1 MNILDLVIVILIVT
15 SMGGGWRLG
24 LLTGATS
31 WVLLMQFLVVATL
44 VLPPVATTLGGE
56 DPGLRLLVAAL
67 LFIGAG
73 FAGQRVGILLGGHF
87 RRALLPEDGPARRR
101 DKVAGAVVGP
111 LAVVTGLWLLVL
123 PPLGEVAGSLS
134 GLTRHSALVRAIDA
148 ALPEP
153 PETSQAL
160 RRLAGPAGAPYV
172 FNGLIPALDTGP
184 PPAESGL
191 SAEVV
196 ARVSAS
202 TVKVEGI
209 ACRFERD
216 GSGFAVA
223 PDLVVTNA
231 HVVAGQQRTTVV
243 RPDGR
248 RLRAQVTVFDPGR
261 DLALLAVP
269 GLGQV
274 PLPLA
279 SGKVG
284 TTAAVFGHPSGQ
296 AALEVSP
303 AGIRQ
308 QVNALG
314 PDLYD
319 LGVTRRAVFVL
330 ASELAPGDSGAAVV
344 DADGRVVG
352 VAFAISPD
360 NPETAYALSTSE
372 LRAVLEAERQAPAP
386 TGPCLSAPPG

>member
-1 MNILDLVIVILIVT
+1 MNVLDLIIVVLVVT
-15 SMGGGWRLG
+15 SVGGGWRLG
-24 LLTGATS
+24 LLAGATS
-31 WVLLMQFLVVATL
+31 WVLLIQSLVLATL

-67 LFIGAG
+67 LFVTSG
-73 FAGQRVGILLGGHF
+73 FAGQRAGIVLGREF
-87 RRALLPEDGPARRR
+87 RRSLLPVEGPARRW
-101 DKVAGAVVGP
+101 DKVAGAVAGP
-111 LAVVTGLWLLVL
+111 LAVVMGLWLLVL

-134 GLTRHSALVRAIDA
+134 GLTERSALARAIDA
-148 ALPEP
+148 ALPEA

-172 FNGLIPALDTGP
+172 FDGLIPALDTGP
-184 PPAESGL
+184 PPTDSGL
-191 SAEVV
+191 SAAVV

-216 GSGFAVA
+216 GSGFTIA

-231 HVVAGQQRTTVV
+231 HVVAGQQRTIVV

-248 RLRAQVTVFDPGR
+248 RLRATVTVFDPAR
-261 DLALLAVP
+261 DLALLDVP
-269 GLGQV
+269 GLGQQ
-274 PLPLA
+274 PLPIGN
-279 SGKVG
+279 GKVG
-284 TTAAVFGHPSGQ
+284 TTAAVFGHPEGQ
-296 AALEVSP
+296 AELEVSP

-319 LGVTRRAVFVL
+319 LGVTRRSVYVL
-330 ASELAPGDSGAAVV
+330 AAELAPGDSGGGLV
-344 DADGRVVG
+344 DADGNVVG

-360 NPETAYALSTSE
+360 NSGTAYALAASE
-372 LRAVLEAERQAPAP
+372 LRGVLEAPRDGRAG
-386 TGPCLSAPPG
+386 TGPCIG

>member
-1 MNILDLVIVILIVT
+1 MNVLDLVIVILVIT
-15 SMGGGWRLG
+15 SIGGGWRLG

-31 WVLLMQFLVVATL
+31 WVLLMQSLVVATL
-44 VLPPVATTLGGE
+44 VLPPVARTLGGE
-56 DPGLRLLVAAL
+56 DPGLRLLVGAL

-73 FAGQRVGILLGGHF
+73 FAGQRVGILLGIQF
-87 RRALLPEDGPARRR
+87 RRALLPEEGPSRHR
-101 DKVAGAVVGP
+101 DKVAGAVAGP
-111 LAVVTGLWLLVL
+111 VAVVTGLWLLVL

-134 GLTRHSALVRAIDA
+134 ALTRHSAFARAIDA
-148 ALPEP
+148 ALPEA

-172 FNGLIPALDTGP
+172 FKGLIPALDTGP
-184 PPAESGL
+184 PPAASGL
-191 SAEVV
+191 SPQVI

-202 TVKVEGI
+202 TVKVEGV

-223 PDLVVTNA
+223 HDLIVTNA
-231 HVVAGQQRTTVV
+231 HVVAGEQRTTVV

-248 RLRAQVTVFDPGR
+248 RLRAQVTVFDPAR
-261 DLALLAVP
+261 DLALLSVP
-269 GLGQV
+269 GLDQA

-279 SGKVG
+279 NGRVG
-284 TTAAVFGHPSGQ
+284 TTAAVFGHPEGQ
-296 AALEVSP
+296 VPLKITPAA
-303 AGIRQ
+303 IRQ

-319 LGVTRRAVFVL
+319 LGVTRRAVLVL
-330 ASELAPGDSGAAVV
+330 AADLAPGDSGAALV
-344 DADGRVVG
+344 DADGQVVG

-360 NPETAYALSTSE
+360 NSKTAYALSTSE
-372 LRAVLEAERQAPAP
+372 LRTVLAAERQAPAP
-386 TGPCLSAPPG
+386 TGPCLN